1 MKVFLVHDSPAI
13 SHESPS
19 LNNYLQ
25 VGPILIQKL
34 LRVLIRFWY
43 HQFAL
48 IADIEKAFL
57 MISIFEE
64 DRDMLQFL
72 WLKYPIKEDSE
83 IIQFN

>member
-1 MKVFLVHDSPAI
+1 MKVLIVYDSPVI
-13 SHESPS
+13 SHESH
-19 LNNYLQ
+19 NNCLQ
-25 VGPILIQKL
+25 VGSNLIQKL
-34 LRVLIRFWY
+34 LKVLIWFWY

-48 IADIEKAFL
+48 IADIEKVFL

-72 WLKYPIKEDSE
+72 WLKYPVKEDSE